1 MILLKNGTVLDGRG
15 KRREKCDVLVDH
27 GKIKEI
33 GAGLTTPPKCQVI
46 DCSGMIVTPGFIDAH
61 CHVGMWEESNEWA
74 GSDGNE
80 MTNPSTPHLRAIDA
94 INPDDIAFKDA
105 CKAGITA
112 VFTGPG
118 SANVIGG
125 QSVVIKTA
133 GSSVVDELV
142 VKDPAGL
149 KMALGE
155 NPKRV
160 YGVGKNQYPSTRM
173 GNAAVM
179 REAFYKAKNYLE
191 KKKRGKKDPDKA
203 PEFDLQ
209 NEVLASVLEG
219 KLTARCH
226 AHRFDDIITIIR
238 IQKEFGFKLRIE
250 HCTDGHKIAP
260 YLAKNKIDAIIG
272 PSMSARVKE
281 ELKDITFST
290 AGILQKAG
298 VKVAIMT
305 DAPVIPID
313 YLPLMVGLARK
324 NGLSEEGALKSVTL
338 HAAEICDCA
347 DRIGSLE
354 PGKDADIAVFDGD
367 PFEMKSVCRLTLI
380 DGKIVH
386 NIFS

>member
-290 AGILQKAG
+290 AGILEKAG

-386 NIFS
+386 NILS

>member
-1 MILLKNGTVLDGRG
+1 MLLLQNGTVYDGLG
-15 KRREKCDVLVDH
+15 NKTEKCDVLSDK
-27 GKIKEI
+27 GKIVKVGKAI
-33 GAGLTTPPKCQVI
+33 TAPKGCRVI
-46 DCSGMIVTPGFIDAH
+46 DCRGMVITPGLIDSH
-61 CHVGMWEESNEWA
+61 CHVGMWEESNGWA

-80 MTNPSTPHLRAIDA
+80 MTNPATPHLRAIDA
-94 INPDDIAFKDA
+94 VNPDDIAFQDA

-112 VFTGPG
+112 LFTGPG

-125 QSVVIKTA
+125 QSLVMKTA
-133 GSSVVDELV
+133 GSSIVDERV

-160 YGVGKNQYPSTRM
+160 YGVGKNQFPSTRM

-179 REAFYKAKNYLE
+179 REAFYKAKNYME
-191 KKKRGKKDPDKA
+191 KKKKGKKDPEKA

-209 NEVLASVLEG
+209 NEILSSVLEG
-219 KLTARCH
+219 KLAARCH

-260 YLAKNKIDAIIG
+260 FLAENKIDAIIG

-281 ELKDITFST
+281 ELKDITFAT
-290 AGILQKAG
+290 AGVLEKAG

-338 HAAEICDCA
+338 HAAQICDCA

-367 PFEMKSVCRLTLI
+367 PFDMNSVCRLTVI
-380 DGKIVH
+380 DGEIVH
-386 NIFS
+386 NRME

>member
-133 GSSVVDELV
+133 GSSVVDERV

-290 AGILQKAG
+290 AGILEKAG

-386 NIFS
+386 NILS

>member
-1 MILLKNGTVLDGRG
+1 M
-15 KRREKCDVLVDH
+15 
-27 GKIKEI
+27 
-33 GAGLTTPPKCQVI
+33 
-46 DCSGMIVTPGFIDAH
+46 
-61 CHVGMWEESNEWA
+61 
-74 GSDGNE
+74 
-80 MTNPSTPHLRAIDA
+80 
-94 INPDDIAFKDA
+94 
-105 CKAGITA
+105 
-112 VFTGPG
+112 
-118 SANVIGG
+118 
-125 QSVVIKTA
+125 KTA

-179 REAFYKAKNYLE
+179 REAFFKTKNNLE
-191 KKKRGKKDPDKA
+191 RKKKGEKDPDKA

-209 NEVLASVLEG
+209 NEILASVLEG

-226 AHRFDDIITIIR
+226 AHRFDDIITVIR
-238 IQKEFGFKLRIE
+238 IQKEFGFRLRVE

-272 PSMSARVKE
+272 PSLSARVKE

-290 AGILQKAG
+290 AGVLEKAG

-324 NGLSEEGALKSVTL
+324 NGLSEDGALKAVTL

-354 PGKDADIAVFDGD
+354 TGKDADIAVFDGD
-367 PFEMKSVCRLTLI
+367 PFEMKTVCRMTLI
-380 DGKIVH
+380 DGKVVH
-386 NIFS
+386 NILS

>member
-33 GAGLTTPPKCQVI
+33 GAGLSTPPKCQVI

-290 AGILQKAG
+290 AGILEKAG

-386 NIFS
+386 NILS

>member
-1 MILLKNGTVLDGRG
+1 
-15 KRREKCDVLVDH
+15 
-27 GKIKEI
+27 
-33 GAGLTTPPKCQVI
+33 
-46 DCSGMIVTPGFIDAH
+46 MIVTPGFIDAH

-290 AGILQKAG
+290 AGILEKAG

-386 NIFS
+386 NILS

>member
-226 AHRFDDIITIIR
+226 AHRFDDIITVIR

-290 AGILQKAG
+290 AGILEKAG

-386 NIFS
+386 NILS

>member
-33 GAGLTTPPKCQVI
+33 GAGLSTPPKCQVI

-133 GSSVVDELV
+133 GSSVVDERV

-290 AGILQKAG
+290 AGILEKAG

-386 NIFS
+386 NILS